1 MIAIFDCKSRD
12 KPAVHLPRQTIIT
25 GVNGRTNGS
34 RGKDNFLGKYICISL
49 QCVHRFCETT
59 RVSFKGHV
67 KYICVCRSSDFL
79 QLCMF
84 ILEETKFTA
93 VNGNITDCVYHDY
106 LSLKKLPLLCLS
118 YEFYGNRGKSYI
130 CDYCKTF
137 SCFL

>member
-1 MIAIFDCKSRD
+1 MIAIFDCKSRGKTGGTFTAAND
-12 KPAVHLPRQTIIT
+12 NNWSKRQK
-25 GVNGRTNGS
+25 NGS
-34 RGKDNFLGKYICISL
+34 RGKDNLLGKYICISL
-49 QCVHRFCETT
+49 QCVRRFCETT

-106 LSLKKLPLLCLS
+106 
-118 YEFYGNRGKSYI
+118 
-130 CDYCKTF
+130 
-137 SCFL
+137 